1 MLISKSFLSPSL
13 SFPRSVSRPITQP
26 VWARAY
32 NLNQCM
38 NCKRLKNFG
47 LKLRLLRFSLFI
59 SFIAR
64 SLCLSIAWQQ
74 QQQQQLIRRAIR
86 IFWAYKHT
94 TMTICVAA
102 CVYVWANEK
111 DWGKKKY
118 ITIKLSNSPTPS
130 NGNKSK
136 YPFRRYSKHYRHWNW
151 NEKIGFDWKLNVRNC
166 HATWYLQQI
175 LWSNFIRKWS
185 DLHFMLICTVCS
197 RYIKPPIGL
206 LYFDARCRYS
216 SKFHV
221 FHVAQIVDQFTCS
234 VVKKSLSSI
243 LKANR
248 YHKKGPRF
256 FVIHTRYTYS
266 LYISLTI
273 LDLYILQFFANFGS
287 NNTIK

>member
-74 QQQQQLIRRAIR
+74 QQQQLIRRAIR

-111 DWGKKKY
+111 DWGKKKD

-130 NGNKSK
+130 LGNKSK
-136 YPFRRYSKHYRHWNW
+136 SNQAIFETLSTLKLKWKNWIRLKIECSKLSCNLIFATNIVVEFHSKVKW
-151 NEKIGFDWKLNVRNC
+151 FAF
-166 HATWYLQQI
+166 HA
-175 LWSNFIRKWS
+175 
-185 DLHFMLICTVCS
+185 
-197 RYIKPPIGL
+197 
-206 LYFDARCRYS
+206 
-216 SKFHV
+216 
-221 FHVAQIVDQFTCS
+221 
-234 VVKKSLSSI
+234 
-243 LKANR
+243 
-248 YHKKGPRF
+248 
-256 FVIHTRYTYS
+256 
-266 LYISLTI
+266 
-273 LDLYILQFFANFGS
+273 DLYGVQSLHQASHWSAVFWR
-287 NNTIK
+287 